1 MSKSTTE
8 ENILKYEFSADT
20 LPAQTTETT
29 IKPNELRIGNKI
41 GRSEKVF
48 TVTGI
53 GEFIN
58 ISGFDD
64 RFSYSAF
71 DPILLTPDVLQKCRF
86 TDRKFYLLEKG
97 GMYSYDSTPVPH
109 LHKLQN
115 LYFAVTGCELDI
127 DL

>member
-20 LPAQTTETT
+20 LPAQANETVL
-29 IKPNELRIGNKI
+29 KAFELRLGNKI
-41 GRSEKVF
+41 RRGDKVF

-58 ISGFDD
+58 ISGFSD

-71 DPILLTPDVLQKCRF
+71 EPIALSPDVLQKCRF
-86 TDRKFYLLEKG
+86 TDEKFYLLEKD
-97 GMYSYDSTPVPH
+97 GMYSYDSTAVPY

-115 LYFAVTGCELDI
+115 LYFALTGCELEVE
-127 DL
+127 L

>member
-1 MSKSTTE
+1 MGNRTTE
-8 ENILKYEFSADT
+8 ENILKYEFSA
-20 LPAQTTETT
+20 TTEPVQSTDT
-29 IKPNELRIGNKI
+29 SLKPSELRLGNKI
-41 GRSEKVF
+41 GRGEKVF

-58 ISGFDD
+58 ISGFGD

-71 DPILLTPDVLQKCRF
+71 DPVPLSPDVLQKCRF

-97 GMYSYDSTPVPH
+97 GTYSYDSTPVPY

-115 LYFAVTGCELDI
+115 LYFALTGCELEV

>member
-20 LPAQTTETT
+20 VPAQATDTAL
-29 IKPNELRIGNKI
+29 KPSELRIGNKI
-41 GRSEKVF
+41 GRDEKIF

-58 ISGFDD
+58 ISGFGD

-71 DPILLTPDVLQKCRF
+71 EPVALSPDILQKCRF
-86 TDRKFYLLEKG
+86 TDKKFYLLETG
-97 GMYSYDSTPVPH
+97 GMYSYDSTPVPY

-115 LYFAVTGCELDI
+115 LYFALTGCELEV